1 MDTHLHGNFRMPRK
15 TKMDDGGG
23 WRHGRAF
30 DSWLPAS
37 PCLTETPFALSP
49 GLLPSELHILD
60 CPSNYAMRFASPRAR
75 HLESVRLAFHQE
87 TGGRWVRTGEL
98 RRAILAD
105 SRRIPRQ
112 TMWKLR
118 IWELV
123 LLPFSL
129 SVHPLGSLPVSILSM
144 VWVAWFEDSCTKWSS
159 ILAFQDPWLKDSC
172 TRWISALKSQ
182 DPILKTAALDRSQS
196 QHSRIHVLGQ
206 PLYWGST

>member
-87 TGGRWVRTGEL
+87 TGGG
-98 RRAILAD
+98 
-105 SRRIPRQ
+105 
-112 TMWKLR
+112 
-118 IWELV
+118 
-123 LLPFSL
+123 
-129 SVHPLGSLPVSILSM
+129 G
-144 VWVAWFEDSCTKWSS
+144 
-159 ILAFQDPWLKDSC
+159 
-172 TRWISALKSQ
+172 
-182 DPILKTAALDRSQS
+182 
-196 QHSRIHVLGQ
+196 LGQ
-206 PLYWGST
+206 GSWEEPSWQIPGAFLGRPCGSWESGNWFFYHFLCLCTPWVVFLYLFSQWFG